1 MRMLSPHRIESM
13 RDVKGLTG
21 DGVPRRRTRLGDTVM
36 GRLSRLGSYAHG
48 KAGEWEYSRLRCPA
62 PTLSLPVID
71 SRAEQRE
78 ACARCGVRERGMG
91 TGIFSWSKREPLVG
105 RRVNKFGAFY

>member
-1 MRMLSPHRIESM
+1 M

-62 PTLSLPVID
+62 PTLSLPVMALVAPSGT
-71 SRAEQRE
+71 SRQQ
-78 ACARCGVRERGMG
+78 
-91 TGIFSWSKREPLVG
+91 S
-105 RRVNKFGAFY
+105 GAA